1 MAETASSRT
10 NLSLVVTDSW
20 LDLTVMATYSFLY
33 EITGVQ
39 ASGSMAG
46 CARTH
51 LPQETPGVDAGA
63 LPWRAALSN
72 CTPPPGHQ
80 HLWNQRTVQSSS
92 AVQLVLWTDRRREG
106 TEPRGHTESPAQ
118 RPWQGSYAPGRHIL
132 TQEERRWALGIH
144 TMAHVDRTRKG
155 RKSLGHGQSIGRWG
169 AFSRQ
174 AETLL
179 VSLRPTPAPPVPR
192 GPARGRRAFLPP
204 STANT
209 DKPLP
214 GAGQQLVSVPRS
226 LAGPSLA
233 PGEAKAQ
240 HRHLQCDPC
249 TACKKGNC
257 IHFICISICSEQ
269 YVHFL

>member
-1 MAETASSRT
+1 MFHHLGSRGRGQECH
-10 NLSLVVTDSW
+10 NSAHRLFFFFF
-20 LDLTVMATYSFLY
+20 FLP
-33 EITGVQ
+33 TG
-39 ASGSMAG
+39 
-46 CARTH
+46 
-51 LPQETPGVDAGA
+51 
-63 LPWRAALSN
+63 
-72 CTPPPGHQ
+72 
-80 HLWNQRTVQSSS
+80 
-92 AVQLVLWTDRRREG
+92 
-106 TEPRGHTESPAQ
+106 
-118 RPWQGSYAPGRHIL
+118 
-132 TQEERRWALGIH
+132 RWALGIH
-144 TMAHVDRTRKG
+144 TMAHVDRTQRG

>member
-80 HLWNQRTVQSSS
+80 HLWNQRTVQVS
-92 AVQLVLWTDRRREG
+92 G
-106 TEPRGHTESPAQ
+106 G
-118 RPWQGSYAPGRHIL
+118 
-132 TQEERRWALGIH
+132 
-144 TMAHVDRTRKG
+144 KG
-155 RKSLGHGQSIGRWG
+155 RLGWLLPCGLGQTSHSPCLSFLGD
-169 AFSRQ
+169 
-174 AETLL
+174 EL
-179 VSLRPTPAPPVPR
+179 
-192 GPARGRRAFLPP
+192 GPCLPP
-204 STANT
+204 EW
-209 DKPLP
+209 L
-214 GAGQQLVSVPRS
+214 
-226 LAGPSLA
+226 
-233 PGEAKAQ
+233 
-240 HRHLQCDPC
+240 
-249 TACKKGNC
+249 
-257 IHFICISICSEQ
+257 
-269 YVHFL
+269 